1 MYLRS
6 MKLAAVPFLAFTTAG
21 CIDLFKCK
29 NESFARMEGPH
40 GKDAVVHSHDC
51 GATSPLNIQVSIVDR
66 GAEAGD
72 SGNVFAIHAPD
83 GFGRDEAK
91 HVARW
96 AGDQLV
102 ITYPAGETI
111 YFRKSKVMGVRI
123 RYVEASAT

>member
-1 MYLRS
+1 MTLRFV
-6 MKLAAVPFLAFTTAG
+6 KLGAIPILAFGTAG
-21 CIDLFKCK
+21 CIDLSKCE
-29 NESFARMEGPH
+29 NDSFARMEGPH

-51 GATSPLNIQVSIVDR
+51 GATTPLNFQISIVDS
-66 GAEAGD
+66 GAAPGD
-72 SGNVFAIHAPD
+72 SGNVFAAHAPD
-83 GFGRDEAK
+83 GFGREEAK

-111 YFRKSKVMGVRI
+111 YVRKSKVMGVRI